1 LAAKEN
7 LIGGALLGRLANSL
21 GAFVVGRRRR
31 LSLDHRCA
39 ALSGKNSRIGHLLDY
54 LVGCANYMA
63 LFIGLGVGLSHG
75 EIGKSALYLGLAA
88 GVANPIIL
96 LVRLCHERRSGA
108 DAVAHP
114 YLVGVELEDS
124 FI

>member
-1 LAAKEN
+1 MTRNFASIRF
-7 LIGGALLGRLANSL
+7 LIVWRPMTKCPVTHD
-21 GAFVVGRRRR
+21 FVQKWVKPRK
-31 LSLDHRCA
+31 SKV
-39 ALSGKNSRIGHLLDY
+39 SGFP
-54 LVGCANYMA
+54 CANYMA